1 MPHDL
6 IDVRS
11 LSLAR
16 GSRMVLENLT
26 FSVRRGDQVA
36 VLGPSGI
43 GKSTLL
49 QIIAGLIAPSRG
61 SVVIGGRPVKG
72 PLPSVTMMLQRPAL
86 LPWATVLDNVLLGL
100 RFSGAVR
107 RDAAAAK
114 ARAMGLLERVGL
126 DDRADAKPAELSGG
140 EQQRV
145 ALARALAP
153 NPAVLLLDEPF
164 SALDPTTR
172 KALRS
177 DVAALARSSGVTLL
191 LVTHDV
197 ADAAALC
204 RRVIRLGGSPAGIIS
219 DETDIHASLELAQ
232 PGAAVLPAA

>member
-86 LPWATVLDNVLLGL
+86 LPWATVVDNVLLGL

-114 ARAMGLLERVGL
+114 ARAMGLL
-126 DDRADAKPAELSGG
+126 
-140 EQQRV
+140 
-145 ALARALAP
+145 
-153 NPAVLLLDEPF
+153 
-164 SALDPTTR
+164 
-172 KALRS
+172 
-177 DVAALARSSGVTLL
+177 
-191 LVTHDV
+191 
-197 ADAAALC
+197 
-204 RRVIRLGGSPAGIIS
+204 
-219 DETDIHASLELAQ
+219 
-232 PGAAVLPAA
+232 